1 MAFRQYRVV
10 KWEEVAITSLTLS
23 IVGAVFLVFSVYS
36 FIPLKLGLPISI
48 SMFIIAGLSFLVFKM
63 KAVEPLK
70 NLEQKIPYL
79 YLFMEIYLLSGVS
92 AQEGLKKSAILLE
105 DPVLYR
111 LYRHLQAGIPY
122 EEAIKKIFGNYKGP
136 SKLYVSNLLHSALFG
151 TGGMVFLKETMEY
164 LITEKEKDIE
174 KVTEQL
180 RILTEIYTILGVFG
194 PLIGLASIAALLAFG
209 GVRGLNVDI
218 LTTGILV
225 LAIISMAFIVVLAQS
240 MVQKVRI

>member
-1 MAFRQYRVV
+1 MAYRQYRAVR
-10 KWEEVAITSLTLS
+10 KEEVIITSLFLAIT
-23 IVGAVFLVFSVYS
+23 GAVFLFMSFLS
-36 FIPLKLGLPISI
+36 FIPLKLGLPISLSLFVI
-48 SMFIIAGLSFLVFKM
+48 SGLSFLVFKM
-63 KAVEPLK
+63 KSVEPLK

-79 YLFMEIYLLSGVS
+79 YLFMEIYLLSGLS

-136 SKLYVSNLLHSALFG
+136 SRLHVSNLLHSALFG

-164 LITEKEKDIE
+164 LIAEKGKDIE
-174 KVTEQL
+174 KVTEEL
-180 RILTEIYTILGVFG
+180 KILTEIYTILGVFG

-209 GVRGLNVDI
+209 GVKGLNIDVMAG
-218 LTTGILV
+218 GIIVIAL
-225 LAIISMAFIVVLAQS
+225 ISMAFIVVLAQS
-240 MVQKVRI
+240 MIQKVKI

>member
-1 MAFRQYRVV
+1 MF
-10 KWEEVAITSLTLS
+10 LS
-23 IVGAVFLVFSVYS
+23 AMGAVFLVLS
-36 FIPLKLGLPISI
+36 FIKLIPFKLGLPVSV
-48 SMFIIAGLSFLVFKM
+48 SMFLISGLSFLVFKM

-111 LYRHLQAGIPY
+111 LYRHLQAGTPY
-122 EEAIKKIFGNYKGP
+122 EEAIKKIFGKYKGP
-136 SKLYVSNLLHSALFG
+136 SRLYVSNLLHSALFG

-164 LITEKEKDIE
+164 LITEKGKEIE
-174 KVTEQL
+174 KVTEEL
-180 RILTEIYTILGVFG
+180 KILTEIYTILGVFG

-209 GVRGLNVDI
+209 GVRGLNVDV
-218 LTTGILV
+218 LAGGIL
-225 LAIISMAFIVVLAQS
+225 LFALISMAFIVVLAQS
-240 MVQKVRI
+240 MIGKVKI